1 MPYKKPGVMR
11 RAMYKMIKS
20 VALKN
25 TETKV
30 TFTSVEN
37 QNLFHNGGNT
47 NNFAQR
53 VNLLA
58 TTQGTADTNRIGDEV
73 FASYLR
79 IKLWLSNKLDRPNV
93 MYRILVYTAPVN
105 KSATADFVDL
115 FKGGNANRMLGIVNS
130 GIYKLRYHKMIQP
143 KAGDYSLESG
153 SANKE
158 RSTYHAIN
166 IPLNNRR
173 IKYQATASQIPR
185 DQQDHL
191 VLAIIAYDAFGT
203 LTTDN
208 IASYACQTAFYYKD
222 P

>member
-1 MPYKKPGVMR
+1 MR

-37 QNLFHNGGNT
+37 QNLFHNGGTT
-47 NNFAQR
+47 NNFANR
-53 VNLLA
+53 INLLA

-73 FASYLR
+73 FGSHLT

-93 MYRILVYTAPVN
+93 MYRIFVYSAPVD
-105 KSATADFVDL
+105 KSAVADFTNL
-115 FKGGNANRMLGIVNS
+115 LKGGNANKMLGIVNT
-130 GIYKLRYHKMIQP
+130 GVYRLMYHKLINP

-153 SANKE
+153 AANKE
-158 RSTYHAIN
+158 RSHYVPIK
-166 IPLNNRR
+166 LNLRNRR
-173 IKYQATASQIPR
+173 IKYQATASQLPKEQR
-185 DQQDHL
+185 NHL
-191 VLAIIAYDAFGT
+191 ILGIVAYDAYGT
-203 LTTDN
+203 LTSDN
-208 IASYACQTAFYYKD
+208 IASYAIQTAFYFKD